1 MPNGAPPPPPGPPG
15 GGPYGPQGWAP
26 QPQPPYPPGHQRPAG
41 PYGPPRYTPPGRPP
55 KKKSGA
61 GAIVGGVLGVMAL
74 AFVVLVVGAALIRG
88 SGSHDSTT
96 PIALPTYTYSPPP
109 HDEPTSPPT
118 SRPTTRPTTQP
129 TTRPTSEPTGEP
141 TTRPTSA
148 PTSRPTS
155 RPAVNRSLKANS
167 LYLAGALP
175 ATRCPAGNAS
185 IHNHAQF
192 KALIMKTSQCMGKAW
207 GPALARVGITWEPPG
222 YMIAARKGRGA
233 CGDYPS
239 PGSNVPYYC
248 PRNSTIYA
256 STSAMVKEYGSLG
269 NWHGYIISMMGHE
282 YGHHIQNITGISDE
296 WWKRYLDTSSKSAQ
310 LALTRRHELQATC
323 FAGMFM
329 RSVAATYPID
339 TSRRDSLLWA
349 YNHLGDPPGGP
360 RDHGST
366 ASNYGWFRQ
375 GYMRQKAYQC
385 NTWAVGA
392 SSVS

>member
-1 MPNGAPPPPPGPPG
+1 MPQPPPPPGHPQ
-15 GGPYGPQGWAP
+15 GPQGWSP
-26 QPQPPYPPGHQRPAG
+26 QPPHPNPPYPPGPQRPTG
-41 PYGPPRYTPPGRPP
+41 PYGPPRYTPPTWQPR

-61 GAIVGGVLGVMAL
+61 GAIVGGLLGVMAL
-74 AFVVLVVGAALIRG
+74 ALVVLFVGAALLKK
-88 SGSHDSTT
+88 SGHESSTT
-96 PIALPTYTYSPPP
+96 PIALPTFTYSPPP
-109 HDEPTSPPT
+109 RNEPTSPPT
-118 SRPTTRPTTQP
+118 
-129 TTRPTSEPTGEP
+129 TRPTS
-141 TTRPTSA
+141 RPTSQ

-155 RPAVNRSLKANS
+155 RPTSEPVRQVNKSLKANS
-167 LYLAGALP
+167 VYLAGTLP
-175 ATRCPAGNAS
+175 TTRCPAGNTN
-185 IHNHAQF
+185 IYNHAQF
-192 KALIMKTSQCMGKAW
+192 KALILKTGKCMGNAW
-207 GPALARVGITWEPPG
+207 GPALDRVGINWQAPG

-256 STSAMVKEYGSLG
+256 STSAMTKEYGSLG
-269 NWHGYIISMMGHE
+269 NWHGLIISMMAHE
-282 YGHHIQNITGISDE
+282 YGHHVQNLTGISDQ
-296 WWKRYLDTSSKSAQ
+296 WWSHYLATSSKNTR

-323 FAGMFM
+323 FGGMFM
-329 RSVAATYPID
+329 RSVAASYPISA
-339 TSRRDSLLWA
+339 TQRNSLLWA